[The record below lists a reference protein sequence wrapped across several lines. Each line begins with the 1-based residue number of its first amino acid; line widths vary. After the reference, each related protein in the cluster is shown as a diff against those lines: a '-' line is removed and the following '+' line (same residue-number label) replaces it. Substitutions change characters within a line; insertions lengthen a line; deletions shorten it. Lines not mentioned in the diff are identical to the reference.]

1 MKLSDIKVLVCDDS
15 ILVRKRLR
23 ELLATIGC
31 TTVWEASNGEQAV
44 SMYKEYLP
52 DIVFMDIIMPGK
64 TGLEALR
71 EIRAHNSEAK
81 VVMASSVGTQTHLK
95 EAVSVG
101 VFDFLQKPIANEQ
114 VLKIIRNIQ
123 NG

>member
-44 SMYKEYLP
+44 SMYKEHLP